1 MESTPASLLL
11 RLRQPSDE
19 EAWKRFVRIYTPLLW
34 HWAERWGLQAD
45 DAADLVQEVFVVL
58 LKSLPTFEYDRNRS
72 FRAWLHTVV
81 RTKWCDWQR
90 RRGIAVAGDAGL
102 SGVETTPEWA
112 AREESEFRSH
122 VIGRVLHMLTDEFG
136 PTTIAAFRATAIDE
150 RSAREVAAELGL
162 TENAVYLARGRVMRR
177 LKTELEGMWS

>member
-81 RTKWCDWQR
+81 RTKW
-90 RRGIAVAGDAGL
+90 
-102 SGVETTPEWA
+102 
-112 AREESEFRSH
+112 
-122 VIGRVLHMLTDEFG
+122 
-136 PTTIAAFRATAIDE
+136 
-150 RSAREVAAELGL
+150 
-162 TENAVYLARGRVMRR
+162 
-177 LKTELEGMWS
+177 